1 MKRSKK
7 SDTFIIHIWHCSNFI
22 ASAKQISPTKITS
35 HSMITRRRRKTI
47 VITKYKPG
55 DIVIVR
61 KDLTTERHYFME
73 GTSAWNRATNEM
85 VGLSGCAVTIN
96 GIVFGQYI
104 TSECACRWTDE
115 MFEGKAED
123 ILSDI
128 PSFYD
133 YIGGGENA

>member
-1 MKRSKK
+1 M
-7 SDTFIIHIWHCSNFI
+7 
-22 ASAKQISPTKITS
+22 
-35 HSMITRRRRKTI
+35 
-47 VITKYKPG
+47 
-55 DIVIVR
+55 VIVS
-61 KDLTTERHYFME
+61 KDLTTNCRYYME
-73 GTSAWNRATNEM
+73 GTSGWNNATDEM

-96 GIVFGQYI
+96 GIVLGQYI

-115 MFEGKAED
+115 MFEGKAEY